1 MRPELTE
8 EEKIDRIKILARAEL
23 QRTDWKIMRAI
34 ERMVAGDAWCAWRD
48 ELRSIASKPEGH
60 DDLPPEP
67 AFGAPA
73 QPEPTAPREE
83 IVEVPVPAVVEEAAA
98 FPQADGIP
106 DNLRSL
112 MVDGEPP
119 VKFTERMRRR
129 FRALKH
135 LQIDG
140 TRPTNARTFPDMSEE
155 EIQELKDLEAKGAE
169 TVKWLDVQ
177 V

>member
-1 MRPELTE
+1 MNDKKPHY
-8 EEKIDRIKILARAEL
+8 LARAEL
-23 QRTDWKIMRAI
+23 QRTDWKLLRVM
-34 ERMVAGDAWCAWRD
+34 ERQFASAAWCDWRD
-48 ELRSIASKPEGH
+48 ELRKLASNPEGF

-67 AFGAPA
+67 AFGH
-73 QPEPTAPREE
+73 QVEKIVERV
-83 IVEVPVPAVVEEAAA
+83 VEVPVPAVVEEAAA